1 MSSPVPLA
9 HSDTELADIVARARL
24 HVLETVASSKA
35 GHIGGPMSAM
45 DLLVS
50 LYFDRLR
57 IDPERP
63 DWPERDRFILSKGHS
78 AIGLYAVLAL
88 RGYFPVEELLTFDH
102 GDSRLQGH
110 PDMLLTPGVDSSTGS
125 LGQGVA
131 VGTGIALASQR
142 KGTDAHTWVLCG
154 DGELQEGMIWE
165 SVIMAPRY
173 QLDNLTL
180 IVDLNGLQQFGWP
193 SDGTARFDRS
203 EPMGHVDVV
212 AALQAFGWEAEEID
226 GHDLEDIRGAFDRAE
241 ARRGTGSTPTAIV
254 ARTMKGRGVSFTQ
267 GRYTWHN
274 GVPSVEQLATARA
287 ELLGTSE
294 RIDTP

>member
-1 MSSPVPLA
+1 MASPTTPVR
-9 HSDTELADIVARARL
+9 SDAELADLAARARL

-45 DLLVS
+45 DLLIS

-57 IDPERP
+57 IDPARP

-88 RGYFPVEELLTFDH
+88 RGFFPVEELLTFDH

-125 LGQGVA
+125 LGQGLA
-131 VGTGIALASQR
+131 MGTGIALASQKR
-142 KGTDAHTWVLCG
+142 RTDVHTWVLCG

-173 QLDNLTL
+173 RLDNLTL
-180 IVDLNGLQQFGWP
+180 IVDNNGLQQFGWP
-193 SDGTARFDRS
+193 SDGTSRFDRS
-203 EPMGHVDVV
+203 EPMGHVDLV
-212 AALQAFGWEAEEID
+212 AALRAFGWEAEEID
-226 GHDLEDIRGAFDRAE
+226 GHDLEDIRAAFDRAE
-241 ARRGTGSTPTAIV
+241 ARRGTGAAPTAII

-267 GRYTWHN
+267 GHFTWHN
-274 GVPSVEQLATARA
+274 GVPSPEQLALARA
-287 ELLGTSE
+287 ELLGPAE
-294 RIDTP
+294 RMNAR